1 MKFSTFTLTHSCS
14 TCCLHVWLEVLKSLS
29 RLCVNIYPKPVKV
42 WKHSS
47 SGTAVVQSSASTLRF
62 SPLWAFVA
70 LTQGHISFEFL
81 QLWAW
86 FATMTKWMIIWC
98 CVLIINQ
105 RRIEAKNCDNYFHY
119 DLGAV
124 RTVASGTQLEQEIR
138 RGKLLAFSSIERWL
152 LYHDWWCVHFT
163 VQYSTRCSYIKVRFY
178 FATQS
183 SGLKNGWNW
192 AI

>member
-1 MKFSTFTLTHSCS
+1 MI
-14 TCCLHVWLEVLKSLS
+14 ENSLS
-29 RLCVNIYPKPVKV
+29 HEVFHFHPHSLMFYLLLACLARGSEVSQQAVC
-42 WKHSS
+42 KHLSQAS
-47 SGTAVVQSSASTLRF
+47 KGLEAAAAAVVQSSASTLRF

-138 RGKLLAFSSIERWL
+138 RGKLLAFSSIERRL
-152 LYHDWWCVHFT
+152 LYHDWWCVHCT
-163 VQYSTRCSYIKVRFY
+163 VQYSTRCSWK
-178 FATQS
+178 
-183 SGLKNGWNW
+183 
-192 AI
+192 

>member
-105 RRIEAKNCDNYFHY
+105 QRIEAKNCDNYFHY

-138 RGKLLAFSSIERWL
+138 RGKLLAFSSIEKTTIPWL
-152 LYHDWWCVHFT
+152 MMCTLYST
-163 VQYSTRCSYIKVRFY
+163 VQYTLELKVRIY
-178 FATQS
+178 FAT
-183 SGLKNGWNW
+183 
-192 AI
+192 